1 MNAEAVIVNKVRER
15 LGPNVSLL
23 WNDVTKAL
31 VMHHPVFRFT
41 IVSWYI
47 WNQYMG
53 GSSYDEYAKH
63 IAVSFLEAIH
73 MKEMVDKLLTFPSGC
88 GTVVLDYKEEN
99 DG

>member
-41 IVSWYI
+41 IVDWYV
-47 WNQYMG
+47 WTQYMG
-53 GSSYDEYAKH
+53 EVKSGTNYDEYATH
-63 IAVSFLEAIH
+63 IALSFAEAIALTDV
-73 MKEMVDKLLTFPSGC
+73 VDKLATLQETI
-88 GTVVLDYKEEN
+88 TRMEV
-99 DG
+99 